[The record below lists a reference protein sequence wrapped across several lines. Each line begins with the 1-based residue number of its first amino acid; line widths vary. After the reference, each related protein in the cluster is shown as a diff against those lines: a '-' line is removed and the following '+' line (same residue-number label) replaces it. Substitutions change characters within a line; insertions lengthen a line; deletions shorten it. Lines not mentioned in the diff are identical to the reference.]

1 MNPRVFY
8 SFDYSCQ
15 QPHRNHDIITWTA
28 EAEQERLLE
37 LFEQDPFFSSLAE
50 HDRTEALLFLQ
61 NALTFSSATDANC
74 HVEIY
79 DNAKLVQVKISQ
91 TSFMLHDRATQ
102 SLHAMNQIASINI
115 NVENTTDI
123 VFSFAL
129 VYLHTQFILK

>member
-28 EAEQERLLE
+28 ETEQERLSQS
-37 LFEQDPFFSSLAE
+37 FEQDPLFCSLAE

-79 DNAKLVQVKISQ
+79 DDAKLVHVKIARKNFTLRDNAIKPLQ
-91 TSFMLHDRATQ
+91 T
-102 SLHAMNQIASINI
+102 MNKITPTNI
-115 NVENTTDI
+115 TTEHTADI
-123 VFSFAL
+123 VFTFNL